1 VPLTDARRS
10 ANEQEFEMKGVF
22 ALLGLLIVV
31 VAIGFLNKKQID
43 TIMPTGL
50 PPEISSDSSVPAALL
65 NAPPQQLPEQFKKA
79 VDEALQKSRPEEG
92 AQ

>member
-43 TIMPTGL
+43 TIMPTG
-50 PPEISSDSSVPAALL
+50 
-65 NAPPQQLPEQFKKA
+65 
-79 VDEALQKSRPEEG
+79 
-92 AQ
+92 